1 MDSSVQRHYDS
12 NARQYC
18 GEWEHVVLERELET
32 FTSKLLSGAV
42 ILDAGCGPGRDAAWM
57 TRAGFRVIALD
68 AAPGMLEQ
76 AQQRGLTELVC
87 GDLARLPV
95 GDHCIDG
102 IWSCGSFHYTA
113 KQETPALL
121 AEWRR
126 VLREGWLFLT
136 VKRGETPL
144 EFSSAHGT
152 FVQHRY
158 HPAEIQL
165 LLERNEFK
173 VLDYWESP
181 SARRPDT
188 IWISLLCR
196 AMVVTPKSAANAVVF
211 DDDRRILLT
220 RRSDNLLWC
229 LPGGHLD
236 YGETLSQAA
245 LRELREET
253 GLIAEIV
260 RLLGV
265 YSAPFPGNF
274 TLNGVRQ
281 AVVASF
287 ICRIT
292 GGKLRLSHETVDIR
306 FFRQDELPLD
316 IVPHHIKRIGDA
328 FSGRTDA
335 RFD

>member
-1 MDSSVQRHYDS
+1 MDTAVQRYYDGQ
-12 NARQYC
+12 AEQF
-18 GEWEHVVLERELET
+18 GEEWAQVVLQRELEA
-32 FTSKLLSGAV
+32 FTSKLLPGAV
-42 ILDAGCGPGRDAAWM
+42 ILDAGCGPGRDAAWLA
-57 TRAGFRVIALD
+57 RAGFRVIGLD

-76 AQQRGLTELVC
+76 AHQRGLTQLVC
-87 GDLARLPV
+87 ADLARLPF
-95 GDHCIDG
+95 GGHCIDG

-113 KQETPALL
+113 KEDAPALL

-144 EFSSAHGT
+144 EIASAVGVFT
-152 FVQHRY
+152 QQRY

-173 VLDYWESP
+173 VFDYWESP

-196 AMVVTPKSAANAVVF
+196 TMVVTPKSAANAVVF
-211 DDDRRILLT
+211 DDDGRILLT

-245 LRELREET
+245 LRELYEET
-253 GLIAEIV
+253 GLTAEIV

-292 GGKLRLSHETVDIR
+292 GGQLRLSHETVEAR
-306 FFRQDELPLD
+306 FFRQDELPPD
-316 IVPHHIKRIGDA
+316 IIPHHVKRIADA
-328 FSGRTDA
+328 FSDCTDA